1 MSDVRNVLD
10 EALRLPLRD
19 RADVAAELLSS
30 LDEEEATMSAEEVER
45 LWAAEITRRARR
57 ALRGESVGRDSD
69 DVLDSIDHQ
78 LQRE

>member
-1 MSDVRNVLD
+1 MSDVRDVLD

-30 LDEEEATMSAEEVER
+30 LDEEDATMSAEEVER

-57 ALRGESVGRDSD
+57 ALRGESVGREAD
-69 DVLDSIDHQ
+69 DVLDSIDQQ
-78 LQRE
+78 LRQG

>member
-1 MSDVRNVLD
+1 MRNVLD

-19 RADVAAELLSS
+19 RADVAAELLAS
-30 LDEEEATMSAEEVER
+30 LDEEEATMSAEVVER

-57 ALRGESVGRDSD
+57 ALRGDSVGRDGN
-69 DVLDSIDHQ
+69 DVLDSIDHE

>member
-78 LQRE
+78 LRQG